1 MNSHLV
7 KFGSDGP
14 RGSGDIL
21 FFISHVTS
29 YDHVIIE
36 SSLPSVVTISLVE
49 VEIWSVL
56 IFNVR
61 KRIHMLILLQSVTI
75 QFRRRF

>member
-1 MNSHLV
+1 MGLV
-7 KFGSDGP
+7 EVE
-14 RGSGDIL
+14 
-21 FFISHVTS
+21 ISHVTS

-36 SSLPSVVTISLVE
+36 SSLPGVVTMSLVE

-56 IFNVR
+56 VFNIR
-61 KRIHMLILLQSVTI
+61 KKVHMLILLQSVTI